1 MKKLVSAVIIT
12 GLTLSGVATGSAS
25 AMQGNTLQSVKALQQ
40 GDQTIEG
47 VKIGQNMTD
56 VIRVKGE
63 GIHTEAGFGTEQY
76 YEYHTDKGMMIV
88 TANSKAPNAKVTR
101 ISMSYNKADGPTYKE
116 VKKNVSAKAVTREH
130 YNKVTG
136 NSGFIIDGKRSY
148 QFASSSPKDKN
159 IKLYR
164 IDLEK

>member
-1 MKKLVSAVIIT
+1 MKKLVIAVLIT

-25 AMQGNTLQSVKALQQ
+25 AMEGNTIQSVKALQK
-40 GDQTIEG
+40 GDQIVEG
-47 VKIGQNMTD
+47 VKIGQNMAD

-63 GIHTEAGFGTEQY
+63 GIHTQAGFGSEQF
-76 YEYHTDKGMMIV
+76 YEYHTSKGTMIV
-88 TANSKAPNAKVTR
+88 TANSSSANAKVTR
-101 ISMSYNKADGPTYKE
+101 ISMSYNKANGPTYKE
-116 VKKNVSAKAVTREH
+116 VKKNVSDKAVTREH

-148 QFASSSPKDKN
+148 QFASTSPKDKV

-164 IDLEK
+164 IDLEG